1 MVTYAQGIADAV
13 EICYDEKAE
22 GHNVTSAL
30 LEVIRQRLPKI
41 DFNEE
46 YIEGFIAGLHHF
58 LRKKI
63 IQK

>member
-1 MVTYAQGIADAV
+1 MTVYAQGVADSV
-13 EICYDEKAE
+13 EICYDEKNE
-22 GHNVTSAL
+22 GNNVMHAL
-30 LEVIRQRLPKI
+30 VELIQQRLPKI

-63 IQK
+63 LQK